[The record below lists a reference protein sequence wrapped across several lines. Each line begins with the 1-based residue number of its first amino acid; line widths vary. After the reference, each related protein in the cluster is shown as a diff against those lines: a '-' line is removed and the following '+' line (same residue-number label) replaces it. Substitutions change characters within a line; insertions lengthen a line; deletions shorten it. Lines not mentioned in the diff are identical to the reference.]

1 MSLPPVLFVHGMW
14 ADRAHWNRF
23 RRCLESHGFPT
34 HAVTLLAHEAPQ
46 DLGKLRAVGVMEYVA
61 QVRNEV
67 GKLSD
72 APFVVGH
79 SMGALVAQKVA
90 AEESVRGL
98 VLLGPIA
105 PGGISP
111 ITPSVAL
118 CAGGSLLHA
127 LLERPFIIP
136 KWNARFGLMNT
147 LTRRE
152 QAVVYES
159 FLYESGKAL
168 SQMLR
173 GAIAVDAG
181 AVTCPVL
188 VAVGSKDRAT
198 PPSVARRIARKYGAE
213 YREYPGEC
221 HFLSLAREVM
231 DDVADWLLARVQES
245 V

>member
-1 MSLPPVLFVHGMW
+1 MW

-46 DLGKLRAVGVMEYVA
+46 DMGKLRDIGIMDYVS
-61 QVRNEV
+61 QIREEV
-67 GKLSD
+67 AKLSD
-72 APFVVGH
+72 APFLVGH

-90 AEESVRGL
+90 EAESVRGL

-105 PGGISP
+105 PAGISP

-118 CAGGSLLHA
+118 CAGGSLLDA
-127 LLERPFIIP
+127 LRGRPFIIP
-136 KWNARFGLMNT
+136 RWNACFGLMNT

-159 FLYESGKAL
+159 FLSESGKAL

-173 GAIAVDAG
+173 GAIAVDER

-188 VAVGSKDRAT
+188 VGVGAMDRAT

-231 DDVADWLLARVQES
+231 DDVAAWIREQVQE
-245 V
+245 